1 MLRPSLSSAISI
13 FLALLLLVAPA
24 LAFNTPLS
32 DESIREAY
40 FLGQRRDESMASLLG
55 KYKHPLRPPETGPY
69 ISSVELLTPFA
80 RLILL
85 SSQRINYSAQ
95 QAEKEHRGDEEM
107 VAITVEIQ
115 LTQSYGAFTTQPTG
129 TRSGSPI
136 GYRLR
141 PSDFWKDFDVQVLVD
156 EQSLEPTLFTGEPNY
171 ICGDN
176 GGCILTGATLRLEL
190 PAKLFASDSA
200 TVQVTPPEGPE
211 VFVDFDLTALR

>member
-1 MLRPSLSSAISI
+1 MLRLSLSAALAVS
-13 FLALLLLVAPA
+13 LALLVLAGPV
-24 LAFNTPLS
+24 LAFSSPLS
-32 DESIREAY
+32 DESVREAY
-40 FLGQRRDESMASLLG
+40 FLGQRRDESVARFLDQ
-55 KYKHPLRPPETGPY
+55 YKHHLRPPDTGPY

-95 QAEKEHRGDEEM
+95 QAEKEHRGDQEM

-115 LTQSYGAFTTQPTG
+115 LTQSYPAIIAQPTG

-136 GYRLR
+136 GYTLR
-141 PSDFWKDFDVQVLVD
+141 PSEFWKDFDVQVLAD
-156 EQSLEPTLFTGEPNY
+156 EKSLEPTLFTGEPNY
-171 ICGDN
+171 RCGDD
-176 GGCILTGATLRLEL
+176 GGCVLTGATLHLEL

-211 VFVDFDLTALR
+211 VFVDFDLAALR